1 MKIAIIKWTDS
12 ALHGQDTLDGDD
24 ESLKPMEGFSCGLL
38 VKEDKDGVTIA
49 TDYWGKNKWRNCAT
63 IYKKQI
69 EFYQIKE
76 IKTEAIKKRGVEV

>member
-12 ALHGQDTLDGDD
+12 ALHGQDTVDGDCK
-24 ESLKPMEGFSCGLL
+24 EFAPMKGFSCGLL
-38 VKEDKDGVTIA
+38 VKEDKEGITIA
-49 TDYWGKNKWRNCAT
+49 LDYWGDNKWRSCAT

-76 IKTEAIKKRGVEV
+76 IKTDYKK